1 MRPSP
6 AALVVLAGVAAA
18 LHVGKLPP
26 ALPALQLELGLSL
39 LQAAFLLSAVQ
50 LAGMALGLAGGALAD
65 AWGARRSLLAGLTTL
80 ALASAIGGF
89 VTDATGL
96 LVLRGIEGL
105 GFMLA
110 VLPAP
115 GLVRQLAQPGSE
127 STWLGLWGAYMPLAT
142 ALALL
147 LGPGCVAAFGWPAW
161 WWSLA
166 AVAALA
172 AVAVGWGVPAPA
184 RVASSEPAARG
195 ALQRFANRVRR
206 TLAAPAP
213 WAVALAFG
221 CYSAQWLAVIGFLPT
236 LAAGQ
241 TLALAPAWIAP
252 LTALVAAANIVGN
265 LAAGRLLQAG
275 WRAGRLLA
283 LGFAAMALAA
293 LATFATVDTTPWLP
307 TPLRYAAVLLFSA
320 FGGLIPATLFA
331 SALRL
336 APDPGHQ
343 ASTIGWMQ
351 QGSSAGQF
359 AGPPLVAA
367 VATAAGGWH
376 WSGAVTAAFC
386 AAGLVISVWIAALL
400 RQRGG

>member
-166 AVAALA
+166 AGTPSPPLPSGGACPRRPASPRQSPPPVARCSGLPT
-172 AVAVGWGVPAPA
+172 GSG
-184 RVASSEPAARG
+184 
-195 ALQRFANRVRR
+195 
-206 TLAAPAP
+206 AP
-213 WAVALAFG
+213 WRHRG
-221 CYSAQWLAVIGFLPT
+221 RGRWRWPSAAT
-236 LAAGQ
+236 
-241 TLALAPAWIAP
+241 
-252 LTALVAAANIVGN
+252 
-265 LAAGRLLQAG
+265 RRSG
-275 WRAGRLLA
+275 W
-283 LGFAAMALAA
+283 
-293 LATFATVDTTPWLP
+293 P
-307 TPLRYAAVLLFSA
+307 
-320 FGGLIPATLFA
+320 
-331 SALRL
+331 
-336 APDPGHQ
+336 
-343 ASTIGWMQ
+343 
-351 QGSSAGQF
+351 
-359 AGPPLVAA
+359 
-367 VATAAGGWH
+367 
-376 WSGAVTAAFC
+376 
-386 AAGLVISVWIAALL
+386 
-400 RQRGG
+400 